1 MFLLPRIRRQ
11 KSENAIYHIM
21 IRSITEVPLFKKH
34 KDKIRYLNKMRE
46 YQKIYKFKVY
56 AYCLMSNH
64 GHFIIDS
71 NGADISKIMH
81 GLNFSYAVSFNRIY
95 KRNGHLFQDRFKSKI
110 VDTRR
115 YLIMLSAYIH
125 NNPLDIRGYENCPE
139 KYKYSSLKVYLGFE
153 KDDTGLLDEGFI
165 MQFFSNNVKEARENY
180 AKLVYICNDEKM
192 KSELEFKDE
201 KTEYRSERKVIA
213 RNFDP
218 QDIIKFISK
227 ETGINEIMF
236 YARNNKN
243 SRSVKALASILMRSL
258 CNYTCKDICKVLGN
272 ITQSTVSRLCYIG
285 VELISTEDK
294 YKNLINKFVLEHN
307 NLKMAE
313 CT

>member
-1 MFLLPRIRRQ
+1 MPRIRRQ

-34 KDKIRYLNKMRE
+34 EDKIRYLNKMRE

-56 AYCLMSNH
+56 AYCLMNNH

-81 GLNFSYAVSFNRIY
+81 GLNFSYAVTFNLIH
-95 KRNGHLFQDRFKSKI
+95 KRKGHLFQDRFKSKI
-110 VDTRR
+110 VDTQR

-125 NNPLDIRGYENCPE
+125 NNPLDIRGYEKCPE
-139 KYKYSSLKVYLGFE
+139 KYKYSSLKVYLGIE

-165 MQFFSNNVKEARENY
+165 IQFFSNNVKEARENY
-180 AKLVYICNDEKM
+180 AKLVYICNDEKI
-192 KSELEFKDE
+192 KKELEFEDE
-201 KTEYRSERKVIA
+201 KTEYRSERKVIV
-213 RNFDP
+213 RNFNP
-218 QDIIKFISK
+218 QEIIKFISK

-236 YARNNKN
+236 YIKNNKK
-243 SRSVKALASILMRSL
+243 SKIAKALAALLMRSL
-258 CNYTCKDICKVLGN
+258 CDYRCRDICRILGN
-272 ITQSTVSRLCYIG
+272 ITQSRVSKLCSIG
-285 VELISTEDK
+285 VQLISTEDK
-294 YKNLINKFVLEHN
+294 YKNLINKFISENSNSKIVG
-307 NLKMAE
+307 

>member
-1 MFLLPRIRRQ
+1 MPRMRRQ

-34 KDKIRYLNKMRE
+34 EDKIRYLNKMRE

-139 KYKYSSLKVYLGFE
+139 KYKYSSLKVYLGLE
-153 KDDTGLLDEGFI
+153 KDDTGILDEGFI
-165 MQFFSNNVKEARENY
+165 MQFFSNNVEEARENY

-307 NLKMAE
+307 DLKMAE

>member
-11 KSENAIYHIM
+11 KSEDAIYHIM

-34 KDKIRYLNKMRE
+34 EDKIRYLNKMRE

-56 AYCLMSNH
+56 AYCLMNNH

-81 GLNFSYAVSFNRIY
+81 GLNFSYAVTFNLIH
-95 KRNGHLFQDRFKSKI
+95 KRKGHLFQDRFKSKI
-110 VDTRR
+110 VDTQR

-125 NNPLDIRGYENCPE
+125 NNPLDIRGYEKCPE
-139 KYKYSSLKVYLGFE
+139 KYKYSSLKVYLGME
-153 KDDTGLLDEGFI
+153 RDDTGLLDEAFI

-180 AKLVYICNDEKM
+180 AKLVYMCNDKKIKE
-192 KSELEFKDE
+192 ELEFEDE

-218 QDIIKFISK
+218 HEIIKFISK
-227 ETGINEIMF
+227 ETGINEIIF
-236 YARNNKN
+236 YAKNNKN
-243 SRSVKALASILMRSL
+243 SRIVKALSSLLMKSL
-258 CNYTCKDICKVLGN
+258 CNYSCKDICKVFGN
-272 ITQSTVSRLCYIG
+272 ITQSTVSRLCSIG

-294 YKNLINKFVLEHN
+294 YKNLINKFISENSNSKIVG
-307 NLKMAE
+307 

>member
-1 MFLLPRIRRQ
+1 MFLLPRMRRQ

-34 KDKIRYLNKMRE
+34 EDKIRYLNKMRE

-81 GLNFSYAVSFNRIY
+81 GLNFNYAVSFNRIY

-139 KYKYSSLKVYLGFE
+139 KYKYSSLKVYLGIE
-153 KDDTGLLDEGFI
+153 KDDTGILDEGFI
-165 MQFFSNNVKEARENY
+165 MQFFSNNIKEARENY

-243 SRSVKALASILMRSL
+243 SRKIKALASLLMRSL
-258 CNYTCKDICKVLGN
+258 CNYTCRDICKVFGN
-272 ITQSTVSRLCYIG
+272 VTQSTVSRLCYIG

-294 YKNLINKFVLEHN
+294 YKNLINKFISEN
-307 NLKMAE
+307 SNSKIIG

>member
-1 MFLLPRIRRQ
+1 MPRMRRQ
-11 KSENAIYHIM
+11 KSEDAIYHIM

-34 KDKIRYLNKMRE
+34 EDKIRYLNKMRG

-56 AYCLMSNH
+56 AYYLMSNH
-64 GHFIIDS
+64 GHSIIDS
-71 NGADISKIMH
+71 NGVNLSKIMH
-81 GLNFSYAVSFNRIY
+81 GLNFSYAITFNRIY
-95 KRNGHLFQDRFKSKI
+95 KRNGYLFQDRFKSKI

-115 YLIMLSAYIH
+115 NLIMLSAYVH
-125 NNPLDIRGYENCPE
+125 NNSLDIRGYEKCPE
-139 KYKYSSLKVYLGFE
+139 KYKYSSLKVYLGLE

-180 AKLVYICNDEKM
+180 AKLVYTCNDEKM
-192 KSELEFKDE
+192 KSELEFEYE
-201 KTEYRSERKVIA
+201 KIEYRSERKVIA

-243 SRSVKALASILMRSL
+243 SRSVKALASLLMISL
-258 CNYTCKDICKVLGN
+258 CNHSCKDICKVLGN
-272 ITQSTVSRLCYIG
+272 ITQSTVFRLCYIG